1 MKSFVLLL
9 FFSIALLNFGIT
21 QKKDL
26 QAKGVAVDQ
35 LVVRENMQLLNSE
48 SKNALILG
56 LPNANAKKAESV
68 WQDYAKQF
76 KAKSTKKDK
85 KSGVYF
91 SDDAILSKIS
101 NNTVDL
107 YARFEDGNSGTIITV
122 WFDLGG
128 AYLASEIHSDAY
140 EQAEILL
147 KDFATAV
154 NRSLAEDNVA
164 EQEKIQKNLE
174 KELDKL
180 QKDNK
185 KYNDKIEEA
194 KKIISDM
201 EASIIQNEKDQQTKQ
216 TEIENQK
223 KEVEKAKEKV
233 KEFK

>member
-1 MKSFVLLL
+1 M
-9 FFSIALLNFGIT
+9 
-21 QKKDL
+21 
-26 QAKGVAVDQ
+26 
-35 LVVRENMQLLNSE
+35 
-48 SKNALILG
+48 
-56 LPNANAKKAESV
+56 
-68 WQDYAKQF
+68 
-76 KAKSTKKDK
+76 
-85 KSGVYF
+85 
-91 SDDAILSKIS
+91 
-101 NNTVDL
+101 DL